1 MSNYEP
7 AELVLIG
14 TAEESILGI
23 FNMGFDVDY
32 TTFGDPLI
40 YMDDTVA

>member
-14 TAEESILGI
+14 TAEETILG
-23 FNMGFDVDY
+23 FMSMGMDADY
-32 TTFGDPLI
+32 TTYADGVI
-40 YMDDTVA
+40 YMDDAIA

>member
-1 MSNYEP
+1 MSTYEP

-23 FNMGFDVDY
+23 FSVGFDADY
-32 TTFGDPLI
+32 TTFADGVI
-40 YMDDTVA
+40 YMDDTIA